1 MRILAVTLG
10 LCALLAA
17 GCAVERATAEQCR
30 EILDRIVDLE
40 LRERGF
46 RDPVL
51 ERRKRDEMRT
61 LLAPDLRR
69 CHGRALPRSAM
80 DCVRGARSN
89 EELSHTCLR

>member
-1 MRILAVTLG
+1 MRVLAATLG
-10 LCALLAA
+10 LSALLAT
-17 GCAVERATAEQCR
+17 GCVLERATAEQCQ

-46 RDPVL
+46 RDPAL
-51 ERRKRDEMRT
+51 ERRKRDEMHR

-69 CHGRALPRSAM
+69 CHGRPLPRSAM
-80 DCVRGARSN
+80 ECVRKAQSN